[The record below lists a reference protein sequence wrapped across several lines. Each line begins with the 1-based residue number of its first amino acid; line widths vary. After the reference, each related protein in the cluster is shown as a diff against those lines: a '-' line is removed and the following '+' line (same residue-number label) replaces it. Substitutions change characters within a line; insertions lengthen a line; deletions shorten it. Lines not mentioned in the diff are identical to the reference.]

1 MTLLDSSV
9 LIDVFTRRSDWTPW
23 SCNALAT
30 ALDGGDVVVNPIVYA
45 EVSVG
50 FGSVEEYD
58 DALAG
63 HGVRLE
69 ELPRPAAFLAGKS
82 FVAYRRRGGRKQ
94 TPLPDFFIGAHAA
107 VHGYKLLTRDP
118 GRFRSYFPQVE
129 LIAPA

>member
-1 MTLLDSSV
+1 VTLLDSSV